1 MVPVI
6 AFVGRHNSGKTTVLT
21 QVLETL
27 QLMGIKSAVIKHS
40 HHMLT
45 PDGFDSGK
53 LFAAGAQ
60 QVYLSTPHEILIY
73 RREEEKSL
81 KAMVA
86 EVLPTVDIVLL
97 EGYKQSSYP
106 KVEVIRYDVD
116 PEPLELTNVIARVT
130 DCEFDDGILQFGFGQ
145 EAELVKYLMEQSRKL
160 AEKDPG
166 GAINA

>member
-6 AFVGRHNSGKTTVLT
+6 SFVGRHNSGKTTVLI
-21 QVLETL
+21 QVLEKL

-45 PDGFDSGK
+45 PDDSDSGK

-60 QVYLSTPHEILIY
+60 QVYLSTPHETLTY

-81 KAMVA
+81 ETMIA
-86 EVLPTVDIVLL
+86 EVRPPVDIVLL

-106 KVEVIRYDVD
+106 KVEVIRHDVD

-130 DCEFDDGILQFGFGQ
+130 DCEFNDGILQFGFGE
-145 EAELVKYLMEQSRKL
+145 EAELVRYLMKQSRKP

-166 GAINA
+166 GAANA

>member
-6 AFVGRHNSGKTTVLT
+6 SFVGRHNSGKTTVLT
-21 QVLETL
+21 QVLEKL

-45 PDGFDSGK
+45 PDDSDSGK

-60 QVYLSTPHEILIY
+60 QVYLSTPHETLTY

-81 KAMVA
+81 ETMIA
-86 EVLPTVDIVLL
+86 EVRPPVDIVLL

-130 DCEFDDGILQFGFGQ
+130 DCEFNDGILQFGFGE
-145 EAELVKYLMEQSRKL
+145 EAELVRYLMKQSRKP

-166 GAINA
+166 GAANA